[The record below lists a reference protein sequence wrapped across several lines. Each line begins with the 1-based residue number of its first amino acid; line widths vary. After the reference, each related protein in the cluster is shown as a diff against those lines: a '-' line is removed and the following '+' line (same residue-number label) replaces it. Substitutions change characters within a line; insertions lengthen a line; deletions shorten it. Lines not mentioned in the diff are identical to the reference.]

1 MRYKDGTDIK
11 GRGLGGSVQ
20 ISPYPSLNAG
30 TIPAADRKREALAH
44 KVVDIGRRHKAH
56 QLYGKQFVLHNKSR
70 FY

>member
-11 GRGLGGSVQ
+11 GKGARWFGTNIPL
-20 ISPYPSLNAG
+20 PLNAG